1 MLGRSK
7 LNEALEAL
15 AAQLAAK
22 GKRRELVVIGGS
34 GLIALG
40 LIERPTRDV
49 DVVALASEHG
59 LEPAD
64 PLPDDLTEAAHR
76 VAADLDL
83 EEKWLNAEPSRDL
96 LELGLPEGFQA
107 RLRTQVLGPILTVHF
122 ADRLDQ
128 VHLKLYAVVDQ
139 GPGRHL
145 DDLQALKA
153 SRDELIAAARWA
165 RTHDPSEGF
174 RAELLRVL
182 AYLGVTDADV

>member
-1 MLGRSK
+1 MLRATQ
-7 LNEALEAL
+7 LNQALEAL
-15 AAQLAAK
+15 AAQLEAR
-22 GKRRELVVIGGS
+22 GKRHELVVIGGS

-49 DVVALASEHG
+49 DVVAFAGEHG

-64 PLPDDLTEAAHR
+64 PLPDDLIEAARR

-96 LELGLPEGFQA
+96 LEFGLPEGFQD
-107 RLRTQVLGPILTVHF
+107 RLRTQAFGPALAVHF

-145 DDLQALKA
+145 EDLQALEV
-153 SRDELIAAARWA
+153 SPNELIAAARWA

-182 AYLGVTDADV
+182 TFLGVPDADV

>member
-1 MLGRSK
+1 MLAYTK
-7 LNEALEAL
+7 LTQALEAL
-15 AAQLAAK
+15 ASQLEAI

-34 GLIALG
+34 GLIAIG

-49 DVVALASEHG
+49 DVVALATERG

-64 PLPDDLTEAAHR
+64 PLPSDLTKAARR

-83 EEKWLNAEPSRDL
+83 DEKWLNAEPSRGL
-96 LELGLPEGFQA
+96 LELGLPEGF
-107 RLRTQVLGPILTVHF
+107 RSRVHTRRFGPSLSVHF
-122 ADRLDQ
+122 ASRIDQ

-145 DDLQALKA
+145 DDLQALKPTHE
-153 SRDELIAAARWA
+153 ELFAAARWA

-174 RAELLRVL
+174 RAELQRVL
-182 AYLGVTDADV
+182 AYLGVEDADV